1 MTPRRGSVSML
12 DAPAPEAA
20 EAGQWVSVACRC
32 GHHTALGPHS
42 YGGAACRLRDLG
54 RLLRCQQC
62 GTRGA
67 VRVWLSER

>member
-1 MTPRRGSVSML
+1 MKAHRGGVGML
-12 DAPAPEAA
+12 DAPAVDAA
-20 EAGQWVSVACRC
+20 EAGQWVAVACRC
-32 GHHTALGPHS
+32 GRRTALGPHR
-42 YGGAACRLRDLG
+42 YGGASCRLRDLA

>member
-1 MTPRRGSVSML
+1 MKARRGEATML
-12 DAPAPEAA
+12 DQAARDAA
-20 EAGQWVSVACRC
+20 EAGQWVAVACRC
-32 GHHTALGPHS
+32 GHRAALGPHS
-42 YGGAACRLRDLG
+42 YGEASCRLRDLA